1 MRAAFV
7 RGLTAAARRDPRI
20 MLLTSDLGYKI
31 FDAFAGEFPGRFLN
45 VGVAEA
51 NMIGV
56 AAGLALGG
64 MRPFAY
70 SIAPFATLRCLEQ
83 IRNDVCYHNLPV
95 SIVGVAVDTAT
106 GPMVRR
112 TMRLRILR

>member
-31 FDAFAGEFPGRFLN
+31 FDAFAGEFPADFSTS
-45 VGVAEA
+45 GVAEA

-56 AAGLALGG
+56 AAGWRWAACGHLLILLP
-64 MRPFAY
+64 RSPRFAV
-70 SIAPFATLRCLEQ
+70 SSKSATTCAITIFR
-83 IRNDVCYHNLPV
+83 
-95 SIVGVAVDTAT
+95 
-106 GPMVRR
+106 
-112 TMRLRILR
+112 

>member
-7 RGLTAAARRDPRI
+7 RGLTAAAGRDARI

-56 AAGLALGG
+56 AA
-64 MRPFAY
+64 
-70 SIAPFATLRCLEQ
+70 
-83 IRNDVCYHNLPV
+83 
-95 SIVGVAVDTAT
+95 
-106 GPMVRR
+106 
-112 TMRLRILR
+112 